1 MKSAIGSAH
10 QPKADIGPFQTARLN
25 RYDALVLSRRLQWNA
40 GGTVPIKP
48 RGMHQRNYDRLLGVL
63 AYHEALRK
71 QGEATAEN
79 TDQINIVLTFGGNAE
94 IGSSLWWVV
103 SSRPSDRLTDK
114 GMNQKRSRSCHREA
128 LLSEDGW
135 EYRAKPSYT
144 FFSPH
149 VSGTQRLR
157 TGNVLIC
164 EGQWGRLS
172 ETDCQVTINPPSED
186 NRRHCLGIVPSGW
199 LGIRSQVLH
208 WRPSSQSDRI

>member
-1 MKSAIGSAH
+1 M
-10 QPKADIGPFQTARLN
+10 
-25 RYDALVLSRRLQWNA
+25 
-40 GGTVPIKP
+40 PIKP

-71 QGEATAEN
+71 QGASYRRKYRP
-79 TDQINIVLTFGGNAE
+79 DQYRAHLWRQCRNRF
-94 IGSSLWWVV
+94 SSHWWVV

-114 GMNQKRSRSCHREA
+114 GMNQKRSSSCHREA

-157 TGNVLIC
+157 TGNMLIC

-172 ETDCQVTINPPSED
+172 ETDCQVTINPPSERPTSLLG
-186 NRRHCLGIVPSGW
+186 NRSFRMARNTVSGAA
-199 LGIRSQVLH
+199 LAPVVTIRPHLRTEILKRSEVAS
-208 WRPSSQSDRI
+208 RGSRFCRDDRS

>member
-1 MKSAIGSAH
+1 
-10 QPKADIGPFQTARLN
+10 
-25 RYDALVLSRRLQWNA
+25 
-40 GGTVPIKP
+40 
-48 RGMHQRNYDRLLGVL
+48 
-63 AYHEALRK
+63 
-71 QGEATAEN
+71 
-79 TDQINIVLTFGGNAE
+79 
-94 IGSSLWWVV
+94 VV

-172 ETDCQVTINPPSED
+172 ETDCQVTINPPSERPTSLLG
-186 NRRHCLGIVPSGW
+186 NRSFRMARNTVSGAA
-199 LGIRSQVLH
+199 LAPVVTIRPHLRTEILKRSEVAS
-208 WRPSSQSDRI
+208 RGSRFCRDDRS